1 MITKQQRSEII
12 ATKQLRAELRN
23 IDQRIKLA
31 APRKSDI
38 KRRNEILAKNPQIYR
53 SSRAVIQ

>member
-12 ATKQLRAELRN
+12 QAKQLRAEIRN
-23 IDQRIKLA
+23 IDQRIKLK

-38 KRRNEILAKNPQIYR
+38 KRRTEILAKNPTIYR
-53 SSRAVIQ
+53 RAAS